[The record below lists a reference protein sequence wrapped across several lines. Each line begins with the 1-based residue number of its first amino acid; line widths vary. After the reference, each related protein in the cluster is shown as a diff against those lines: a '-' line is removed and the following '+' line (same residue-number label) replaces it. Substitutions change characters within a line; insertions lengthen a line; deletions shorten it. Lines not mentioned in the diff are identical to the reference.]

1 MSVSI
6 RVNDELYNLAKTQA
20 KAEFRTIPSQI
31 EYWAR
36 IGRTAMANPDLP
48 IEMVEQ
54 LLIAM
59 NEESERDR
67 KSVV

>member
-54 LLIAM
+54 LLIAV
-59 NEESERDR
+59 NEESEPFEFS
-67 KSVV
+67 K

>member
-20 KAEFRTIPSQI
+20 KAELRTIPSQI

-48 IEMVEQ
+48 IEMDWP
-54 LLIAM
+54 LLCVLFLPNIQFGQ
-59 NEESERDR
+59 E
-67 KSVV
+67 

>member
-6 RVNDELYNLAKTQA
+6 RVNDELYNLAKIQA

-36 IGRTAMANPDLP
+36 VGRAAMDNPDLP

-59 NEESERDR
+59 NEETVPFEFSNE
-67 KSVV
+67 